1 MSALFTCQD
10 HLENLDK
17 LVTNGLRYSG
27 RIPLVRA
34 AQLSVVEAT
43 VSYIQD
49 PSYVGQLSML
59 MSRHF

>member
-27 RIPLVRA
+27 RIPLVTA
-34 AQLSVVEAT
+34 AKLSVDEAT

-49 PSYVGQLSML
+49 PSYVGHLSLL